1 MSGIHS
7 RPNILP
13 FILPSLPQSPTPDAE
28 SFLVPAGAAISAAL
42 GHRFPVRDPSG
53 QVRVRFIANEGP
65 AFFLGVGDARDV
77 VLVDEGAVFDQGF
90 GVLEIAV
97 DGLDGVVDAG
107 FLLLLM
113 WALVCLDR
121 FSCP

>member
-1 MSGIHS
+1 MHS

-13 FILPSLPQSPTPDAE
+13 FILPSLSQSPTADSE
-28 SFLVPAGAAISAAL
+28 FFLVPAWAAIPAAL
-42 GHRFPVRDPSG
+42 SHGFPVGDLSG

-90 GVLEIAV
+90 GVFEIAV

-113 WALVCLDR
+113 LASVCLDR
-121 FSCP
+121 SSCP

>member
-1 MSGIHS
+1 MS
-7 RPNILP
+7 
-13 FILPSLPQSPTPDAE
+13 
-28 SFLVPAGAAISAAL
+28 
-42 GHRFPVRDPSG
+42 HRFPVGDPSG
-53 QVRVRFIANEGP
+53 QVWVRFIANEGP

-107 FLLLLM
+107 FLLLM
-113 WALVCLDR
+113 VALVCVGQVFLPLR
-121 FSCP
+121 RWRSVKRKVFKSG